1 MSTQR
6 EKLQNK
12 NVFLIEIKNKL
23 SKRRAPVHLDF
34 LDASSNLCTLIE
46 VDQFH
51 ARTTP
56 ILVAILNECEV
67 GLVQTKIRNAR
78 RLKTLQI

>member
-1 MSTQR
+1 MAQVGTCRQHQAVQFG
-6 EKLQNK
+6 KYPHKTANG
-12 NVFLIEIKNKL
+12 V
-23 SKRRAPVHLDF
+23 PVHLDF
-34 LDASSNLCTLIE
+34 LDASGKLCTLIE

-56 ILVAILNECEV
+56 VLVAILNECEI